1 MQTSVA
7 TYSNINPVVFYG
19 GGFCG
24 GVDPRREQYAGE
36 DVAGVEVPN
45 YKTKYEALQNVI
57 KDNYQLFEVDY
68 YGVDND
74 NYVDGEGFCCEPQA
88 NTRKGRS
95 LPTENVDYEKLQ
107 YYYHSDHLGSASYI
121 TNLDGEVVQHIEY
134 VPFGEVFLEERN
146 NTWNT
151 PFLFNG
157 KELDE
162 ETGLYYY
169 GARYYN
175 PRISLWYGVD
185 PLAEK
190 YPAHSPY
197 CYTMNNPVMLI
208 DPDGRKPTVK
218 EAALIADHVYK
229 ARVGQTVG
237 SWEVIRRI
245 HNEDTGFQSALYRKS
260 IGEDQYEY
268 VYATAGTNPEEIGD
282 LRTNYDQIASGKS
295 EQYDESVK
303 HAVEISGTYQNSEIN
318 YVGHSLGGGLAS
330 ANALATGNEAITF
343 NAAGLS
349 DKTKS
354 NLGLSSSA
362 KIDAYVINGEIVD
375 YSQSKIGLK
384 AEGTIHRL
392 EASYP
397 QRVMSTKKNKYA
409 RRAEQLYLDAIWQ
422 KGVITERLNN
432 HMMERV
438 IEKTGSK

>member
-1 MQTSVA
+1 MNYTAA

-24 GVDPRREQYAGE
+24 GIDPRREQYAGE

-74 NYVDGEGFCCEPQA
+74 NYVDGEGFCCEPKTQQKNA
-88 NTRKGRS
+88 RS
-95 LPTENVDYEKLQ
+95 VPTENVDYEKLQ

-190 YPAHSPY
+190 YPSMSPY
-197 CYTMNNPVMLI
+197 NYCANNPIKYI
-208 DPDGRKPTVK
+208 DPDGRESIPSLVDKLANKVKRKVTHIAIETGKAIVKATVSYASNKAKQYVNDTK
-218 EAALIADHVYK
+218 EDVTK
-229 ARVGQTVG
+229 A
-237 SWEVIRRI
+237 
-245 HNEDTGFQSALYRKS
+245 
-260 IGEDQYEY
+260 IGETAPAQVIGATSDFVEEY
-268 VYATAGTNPEEIGD
+268 SEMRERNVIGND
-282 LRTNYDQIASGKS
+282 HY
-295 EQYDESVK
+295 
-303 HAVEISGTYQNSEIN
+303 H
-318 YVGHSLGGGLAS
+318 H
-330 ANALATGNEAITF
+330 ANANSKATQRGEWGKKTAKV
-343 NAAGLS
+343 LS
-349 DKTKS
+349 DTREVFDYVVKGDSRRDVREDQAANKHGRNIPAGVSATEWNAKFDHTRGGARANPPNSPSDGRTFTEDVIQIYKTIVI
-354 NLGLSSSA
+354 LQSS
-362 KIDAYVINGEIVD
+362 I
-375 YSQSKIGLK
+375 L
-384 AEGTIHRL
+384 
-392 EASYP
+392 
-397 QRVMSTKKNKYA
+397 
-409 RRAEQLYLDAIWQ
+409 
-422 KGVITERLNN
+422 
-432 HMMERV
+432 
-438 IEKTGSK
+438 

>member
-1 MQTSVA
+1 MNYTTA
-7 TYSNINPVVFYG
+7 TYSNINPALFYG

-74 NYVDGEGFCCEPQA
+74 NYVDGEGFCCEPKAQA
-88 NTRKGRS
+88 KNARS

-190 YPAHSPY
+190 YPVMSPY
-197 CYTMNNPVMLI
+197 AYCFNHPINYR
-208 DPDGRKPTVK
+208 DPDGKLPM
-218 EAALIADHVYK
+218 
-229 ARVGQTVG
+229 
-237 SWEVIRRI
+237 W
-245 HNEDTGFQSALYRKS
+245 
-260 IGEDQYEY
+260 
-268 VYATAGTNPEEIGD
+268 
-282 LRTNYDQIASGKS
+282 
-295 EQYDESVK
+295 
-303 HAVEISGTYQNSEIN
+303 
-318 YVGHSLGGGLAS
+318 
-330 ANALATGNEAITF
+330 ATGLIGSGVSVAI
-343 NAAGLS
+343 GYI
-349 DKTKS
+349 
-354 NLGLSSSA
+354 SA
-362 KIDAYVINGEIVD
+362 KINNEEYTWADAGKDALVGFAVGSGAALLAPALGVTATSSLGAKVAFGAGYGMTSSMAVNAGHQFHDMLTEREAEWD
-375 YSQSKIGLK
+375 NTSFMLSGAIGLFTGATVSVLGHGAQKFMNKVGGKMFKDFTKRELSRYERIQTKYLKRQIEAATGGKVGKRQLEREVNKKVKEWSSLK
-384 AEGTIHRL
+384 AMEIEFIEVSTTEAVQAGGNVSVTIG
-392 EASYP
+392 
-397 QRVMSTKKNKYA
+397 STKVAKKL
-409 RRAEQLYLDAIWQ
+409 AE
-422 KGVITERLNN
+422 
-432 HMMERV
+432 
-438 IEKTGSK
+438 

>member
-1 MQTSVA
+1 MNYTA
-7 TYSNINPVVFYG
+7 EIYSNINPALFYG

-74 NYVDGEGFCCEPQA
+74 NYVDGEGFCCEPKAQA
-88 NTRKGRS
+88 KNARS

-121 TNLDGEVVQHIEY
+121 TNLDGEVVQHVEY

-185 PLAEK
+185 PLAERTSNF
-190 YPAHSPY
+190 SPY
-197 CYTMNNPVMLI
+197 AYTYNNPIIYTDPEGEIGLIGAAIGAVVGAAAEFGGQVIGNLVQGKPAFQEIDWADVVISAGVGAAAGATGGASLLVTQIGTEALKASVDWTNERGLETVMGI
-208 DPDGRKPTVK
+208 VGK
-218 EAALIADHVYK
+218 EKELN
-229 ARVGQTVG
+229 RVGVDFLGGVIGMGVTRALPLGKIAARSTANQFAGKGIIGMSELVKRWG
-237 SWEVIRRI
+237 SIQAAEEFTNAIIGGAASGLFKGGVDYLETKGKNKNGYHNLLPEVIVYGDR
-245 HNEDTGFQSALYRKS
+245 
-260 IGEDQYEY
+260 GEY
-268 VYATAGTNPEEIGD
+268 NPKKKKTTPKGE
-282 LRTNYDQIASGKS
+282 
-295 EQYDESVK
+295 VK
-303 HAVEISGTYQNSEIN
+303 
-318 YVGHSLGGGLAS
+318 
-330 ANALATGNEAITF
+330 
-343 NAAGLS
+343 
-349 DKTKS
+349 
-354 NLGLSSSA
+354 
-362 KIDAYVINGEIVD
+362 
-375 YSQSKIGLK
+375 
-384 AEGTIHRL
+384 IHRHIIR
-392 EASYP
+392 S
-397 QRVMSTKKNKYA
+397 
-409 RRAEQLYLDAIWQ
+409 I
-422 KGVITERLNN
+422 KGKL
-432 HMMERV
+432 
-438 IEKTGSK
+438 